1 MAKKRPKQSPI
12 PGTERK
18 VHKDITKAAET
29 YVEARDERM
38 ELLETE
44 VDRKAKLV
52 KVMLKHDEI
61 EYIDEDAEL
70 KVVLT
75 EGETKVK
82 VSKWKRDGANTDTAA
97 NE

>member
-1 MAKKRPKQSPI
+1 MPRAKQKPI

-29 YVEARDERM
+29 YVEVRDERM
-38 ELLETE
+38 ELTEVE

-52 KVMLKHDEI
+52 KVMLKHDES

-70 KVVLT
+70 KVTLT
-75 EGETKVK
+75 EGDMKCKVT
-82 VSKWKRDGANTDTAA
+82 KWKASTPDPDPAA